1 MSFLQSIKSA
11 GFKLDGLKEFPGTTF
26 KINISF
32 TVSNI
37 SEQDIIK
44 CEWFLDGI
52 LIENEN
58 GFEVSGEGYCGEHI
72 IAARIL
78 TREGWSGLNTLEFTN
93 CISKTSA
100 ELRRP
105 TQVYEGQT
113 AVFDVFHIFTDQT
126 ESKATKE
133 YIFSASNGGT
143 FHLNS
148 FYADHNNSL
157 IPQTTVEIFA
167 KFGGQTLPSKALT
180 IYNIDKPT
188 IDLSEFDFIV
198 TCNFWQHA
206 ATDGLDVLV
215 GFENNNSVNNNQYV
229 GYSDPTDKIPAEAN
243 GLDQGYLFWSNDS
256 VQSTGEESVLINLKK
271 FSSDFSTNAKVGDFS
286 FMDFAEP
293 DFSVDDKNNIGQIGL
308 YSIWRGNSLG
318 TGFFSRLLRGDSA
331 FYSLDIIA
339 KNIKL
344 QLPFGKRLVLNQD
357 EDFDSNV
364 SSLPI
369 SFQWQINSKKI

>member
-32 TVSNI
+32 TDSNI

-44 CEWFLDGI
+44 CEWFLDGL

-78 TREGWSGLNTLEFTN
+78 TGEV
-93 CISKTSA
+93 C
-100 ELRRP
+100 
-105 TQVYEGQT
+105 
-113 AVFDVFHIFTDQT
+113 
-126 ESKATKE
+126 
-133 YIFSASNGGT
+133 
-143 FHLNS
+143 
-148 FYADHNNSL
+148 
-157 IPQTTVEIFA
+157 
-167 KFGGQTLPSKALT
+167 LT
-180 IYNIDKPT
+180 IYNIDKPI

-198 TCNFWQHA
+198 ICHLWQHA

-215 GFENNNSVNNNQYV
+215 GFENSISVNNNQYV
-229 GYSDPTDKIPAEAN
+229 VYSNPTDKIPTEAN

-256 VQSTGEESVLINLKK
+256 VQSTGKESVLINFKK

-286 FMDFAEP
+286 FMDFVEP

-318 TGFFSRLLRGDSA
+318 TGFFSRSLRGDSA

-339 KNIKL
+339 KNIRL
-344 QLPFGKRLVLNQD
+344 QLPFGMRLVLNPD
-357 EDFDSNV
+357 EDGDSNI
-364 SSLPI
+364 SSFPI
-369 SFQWQINSKKI
+369 SFQWQINGKKI